1 VRRRQFIAGLGGA
14 VAWPVTARA
23 QQVAL
28 PVIGFISSGSP
39 GLFVDRLKLF
49 NQGLREAGQVEGR
62 DFAIQYRWAQGQNDR
77 LSALAAD
84 LVRRQVTVIAASGNA
99 AVLAAKSSTTT
110 VPIVFYTGSDP
121 VQLGLVASLSR
132 PGGNLTGVT
141 TLGVEIG
148 PKQLELLHELIPT
161 ATTVALLVNPTNPT
175 VAEAESKDLQTA
187 ARLLGLRLH
196 VLHASTE
203 RDLDAVFAKLASM
216 GADALVVGTDL
227 FFNTR
232 IEKLVDL
239 AVRNAVPA
247 IYPYREFAASGGLLS
262 YGGSL
267 SDLYRLVGA
276 YAGRIIKGEKPADLP
291 VHQATRVEMVINLT
305 TAKALGLTIPET
317 LLATA
322 DEVIQ

>member
-1 VRRRQFIAGLGGA
+1 VRRREFIEGLGSA
-14 VAWPVTARA
+14 AAWPAVVRA
-23 QQVAL
+23 QQSGT
-28 PVIGFISSGSP
+28 PVIGFLSSGSP
-39 GLFVDRLKLF
+39 DLFADRLKLF

-62 DFAIQYRWAQGQNDR
+62 DFAIQYRWAEGQNDR

-84 LVRRQVTVIAASGNA
+84 LVRRQVTVIAASGND

-110 VPIVFYTGSDP
+110 IPIVFYTGSDP
-121 VQLGLVASLSR
+121 VQIGLVASLSR

-161 ATTVALLVNPTNPT
+161 ATTVGLLVNPTNPT
-175 VAEAESKDLQTA
+175 VAEAESRDLEAA
-187 ARLLGLRLH
+187 ARALGLRLH

-203 RDLDAVFAKLASM
+203 RDLDAVFANLAGM
-216 GADALVVGTDL
+216 GASALVVGTDL

-232 IEKLVDL
+232 IEKLVGL

-247 IYPYREFAASGGLLS
+247 IYAYREFAAAGGLLS
-262 YGGSL
+262 YGASL
-267 SDLYRLVGA
+267 SDLYRLIGA
-276 YAGRIIKGEKPADLP
+276 YTGRIIKGEKPADLP
-291 VHQATRVEMVINLT
+291 VHQATRVELVVNLK